1 MSLMWGL
8 MVGNQWK
15 PGTEMSYSQCLT
27 TVGSHQVE
35 RVGGDS
41 GTGSYAML
49 LERDAN
55 KKSWKTMQQEHGED
69 PGEGALAREGQ

>member
-1 MSLMWGL
+1 MWGL

-15 PGTEMSYSQCLT
+15 PGTEMSYSRCLT

-35 RVGGDS
+35 RVGGNS

-55 KKSWKTMQQEHGED
+55 KKSWKTMQQEHGEG
-69 PGEGALAREGQ
+69 PGEGALAKEGH